1 MPCVDLDPI
10 SLEGLAPPTA
20 TRADIVDQIGIMCI
34 QEETTYGVDDYMK
47 QTVVLR
53 KNARKPVTE
62 ECRLKMCQ
70 WGFHVINYCNFRR
83 ETVVIGMSYLD
94 RYLSTEDGR
103 PALLS
108 QKRYQLVAMTALYI
122 AIKISEPMEVDTSL
136 LSDLSQGMY
145 SEMDFVHM
153 EHRILNALEFRVS
166 GPTTLSFVLVFMGL
180 APVTIHP
187 DVVGTILDLA
197 RYQTELLVT
206 QQSFAAIRPSVAAFA
221 AVLNAMEGLD
231 ESILSMTARIR
242 FVRIIEESTELLME
256 DLLDIQAKLSH
267 LLFEVMGDDLVHL
280 MTERE
285 EENSTVEI
293 YDDDDSKRS
302 TISRQDSPSSVMVS
316 P

>member
-1 MPCVDLDPI
+1 MPCVALEPI
-10 SLEGLAPPTA
+10 SLEGLALPTA

-34 QEETTYGVDDYMK
+34 QEETTYAVEDYMK

-70 WGFHVINYCNFRR
+70 WCFHVINYCNFRR
-83 ETVVIGMSYLD
+83 ETVVIGMSFLD
-94 RYLSTEDGR
+94 RYLSTESGR

-108 QKRYQLVAMTALYI
+108 QKRYQLVAMTSLYI

-145 SEMDFVHM
+145 SEMDFVHI
-153 EHRILNALEFRVS
+153 EQRILEALNFRVS
-166 GPTTLSFVLVFMGL
+166 GPTTLSFVQVFMGL

-187 DVVGTILDLA
+187 DVVAVILDFA

-206 QQSFAAIRPSVAAFA
+206 DQSFITIRPSEAAFA

-231 ESILSMTARIR
+231 ESILSLQARVR
-242 FVRIIEESTELLME
+242 FVRIIEESTELFME
-256 DLLDIQAKLSH
+256 DLLDTQAKLSN
-267 LLFEVMGDDLVHL
+267 LIFEAVGDDLVNCIDE
-280 MTERE
+280 TDSS
-285 EENSTVEI
+285 NVEFF
-293 YDDDDSKRS
+293 DDDSKRS
-302 TISRQDSPSSVMVS
+302 TIPRQDSPSSVMVS